1 MYLLVITW
9 LGDLKEAY
17 TLIKDVEPAGPQEYV
32 IKAVVNA
39 ALGQAEGSVSFIKLY
54 KHPKGISFFLTSQT
68 LLLKLV
74 ILSIFFYLLMQS

>member
-1 MYLLVITW
+1 MFNKLIKYKFRFFILSCCLLVITK

-39 ALGQAEGSVSFIKLY
+39 ALGQAEGSVSL
-54 KHPKGISFFLTSQT
+54 
-68 LLLKLV
+68 
-74 ILSIFFYLLMQS
+74 